1 MSLIDAGTVLGKQR
15 LMITLVSEYSLH
27 LYIMKSIAM
36 YMMQELSVRKILL

>member
-1 MSLIDAGTVLGKQR
+1 
-15 LMITLVSEYSLH
+15 MITLVSEYLLH